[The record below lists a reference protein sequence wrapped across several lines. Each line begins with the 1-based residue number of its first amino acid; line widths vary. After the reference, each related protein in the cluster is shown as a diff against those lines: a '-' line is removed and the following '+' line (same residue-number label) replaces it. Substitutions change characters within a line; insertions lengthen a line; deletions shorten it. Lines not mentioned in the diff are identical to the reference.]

1 MRTVDVIL
9 SPALLPAYDVKNKIA
24 VIIDILRATTSMCVA
39 FKTGVK
45 RILPVAT
52 VNEALLFKDFDFVIA
67 AERNAVK
74 VPGFD
79 LGNSPYEFENPLL
92 AGKDIAFTTTNGT
105 KAIQLSIKHG
115 AVQLVVGSFL
125 NLTALCQW
133 LNQQSQDIILVCS
146 GWKDKANI
154 EDTLFAGAVLNKLHA
169 SINQDTD
176 ACAIA
181 ACLFKQNQHDLLQI
195 VRSSNH
201 AKRFM
206 ALNLQTDDIAYA
218 LQIDT
223 LPIVPILK
231 GNYLLPLKIEQGLT
245 GF

>member
-1 MRTVDVIL
+1 MRSVDVIL
-9 SPALLPAYDVKNKIA
+9 SPALLPAYEVNSKIA

-39 FKTGVK
+39 FNTGVK

-79 LGNSPYEFENPLL
+79 LGNSPFEFENPLL
-92 AGKDIAFTTTNGT
+92 GGKDIAFTTTNGT
-105 KAIQLSIKHG
+105 KAMQLSIQHG
-115 AVQLVVGSFL
+115 AAQVVVGSFL
-125 NLTALCQW
+125 NLTALCHW
-133 LNQQSQDIILVCS
+133 LNQQKQDILLVCS

-154 EDTLFAGAVLNKLHA
+154 EDTLFAGAVLSKLDA
-169 SINQDTD
+169 AINQEAD

-181 ACLFKQNQHDLLQI
+181 RSLFNQNRHHLLEA

-206 ALNLQTDDIAYA
+206 ALNPQTDDVAYA

-223 LPIVPILK
+223 MHIIPILK
-231 GNYLLPLKIEQGLT
+231 DNYLVPLKLEQGLA
-245 GF
+245 